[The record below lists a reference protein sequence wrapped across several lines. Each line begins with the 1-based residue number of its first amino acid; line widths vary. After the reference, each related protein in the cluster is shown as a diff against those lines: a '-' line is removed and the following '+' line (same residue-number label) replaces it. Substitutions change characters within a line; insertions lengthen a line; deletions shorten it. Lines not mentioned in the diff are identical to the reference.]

1 MGGPWNGVFMV
12 GVVCAW
18 RAWWLKNDI
27 ERLELDMASMD
38 PYLCI

>member
-18 RAWWLKNDI
+18 RVWWLKNDI
-27 ERLELDMASMD
+27 ERMELDMASMKL
-38 PYLCI
+38 YLCI